1 MPYRIKRN
9 EPVKKA
15 ARRIAREQL
24 DRAVDEARDKRRPTD
39 DRVHQLRARIKRA
52 RAALRLVRA
61 NAQLSGRARRDD
73 RWMRDVA
80 RSLARARDATVEAE
94 TLRRLVERFGH
105 EVPHLREALVR
116 VDERVSRRAS
126 GPRLT
131 GNLSEA
137 VQTLRK
143 VNGDFGR
150 WGVRS
155 GRRAVERGIRLGY
168 RKARRLAR
176 ELRAD
181 DAPERFHGWR
191 KTIKRLGYQLRLLRE
206 AAPEL
211 WWTLGAPLE
220 RLGELLGDAH
230 DLASLRAHIGA
241 EPELFGSPGDRKTLL
256 AVVERERAVL
266 HAEARVLGAEVLS
279 ARAREIAPRVDRAW
293 RSWRRAP

>member
-9 EPVKKA
+9 EPVRKA

-24 DRAVDEARDKRRPTD
+24 DRAVKEARDKRRPMD

-61 NAQLSGRARRDD
+61 NAHLSGRARQDD

-80 RSLARARDATVEAE
+80 RTLARTRDAAVEAE

-105 EVPHLREALVR
+105 EMPHARETLTR
-116 VDERVSRRAS
+116 IEERVARRAT
-126 GPRLT
+126 GPRISGHL
-131 GNLSEA
+131 GEA
-137 VQTLRK
+137 VQALSK
-143 VNGDFGR
+143 GGDGLGR
-150 WGVRS
+150 WPVSS
-155 GRRAVERGIRLGY
+155 GRRAVERGIRLAY

-176 ELRAD
+176 SLRED
-181 DAPERFHGWR
+181 DPPERFHGWR
-191 KTIKRLGYQLRLLRE
+191 KTVKRLGYQLRLLRE

-230 DLASLRAHIGA
+230 DLASLQARASS
-241 EPELFGSPGDRKTLL
+241 EPQLFGSAMDRKALL
-256 AVVERERAVL
+256 AVLERESAIL
-266 HAEARVLGAEVLS
+266 QAEARALGSDVLS
-279 ARAREIAPRVDRAW
+279 ARPREIAARVDRAW
-293 RSWRRAP
+293 RTWRR